1 MWRND
6 VRFAVAAREDGLR
19 RVRSLTTRI
28 GAAGVVS
35 SAAIALALG
44 HPAGPAIQPGAGNGT
59 ASPSQTGP
67 NENSPS
73 SSTSPGNS
81 ANGNSPPGSSPP
93 GKSPP
98 HSAPPRTSPPR
109 TSEPS
114 SSPQAPAQ
122 TPVPAAG
129 SGQVV
134 SGGS

>member
-1 MWRND
+1 MRRDD

-19 RVRSLTTRI
+19 RVRSLTVRV

-44 HPAGPAIQPGAGNGT
+44 HPAGPAIHSTAGNDGRPSQSGLSGNSST
-59 ASPSQTGP
+59 ASPGSSAQGSSQPG
-67 NENSPS
+67 SSQQGSSQPS
-73 SSTSPGNS
+73 SSQ
-81 ANGNSPPGSSPP
+81 
-93 GKSPP
+93 
-98 HSAPPRTSPPR
+98 
-109 TSEPS
+109 PS

-122 TPVPAAG
+122 NPAPAAG